1 MNGPLPFLFFYFAI
15 VFHLV
20 TTLSI
25 PPSLS
30 LCLHHFLISP
40 FLIPILVLT
49 FLALLFI
56 LLPPLHV
63 PRLLPLLS
71 LLPPLHCTSY
81 FFNSYSSPNSSSNPK
96 STHPLTSIRSFSQ
109 RIEPQV
115 IPIHICLAPPTHKA
129 SISPLHPD
137 PARKRPSRHGRFASD
152 KPLIS

>member
-1 MNGPLPFLFFYFAI
+1 MAPYRFCSSILLLSFILLQLFLFLLVYLYVFITSLSLPFLF
-15 VFHLV
+15 L
-20 TTLSI
+20 
-25 PPSLS
+25 
-30 LCLHHFLISP
+30 FL
-40 FLIPILVLT
+40 F
-49 FLALLFI
+49 
-56 LLPPLHV
+56 
-63 PRLLPLLS
+63 LLS
-71 LLPPLHCTSY
+71 WLYSSFFFLLYLAFFLFLVFFLLY
-81 FFNSYSSPNSSSNPK
+81 IVLLILFNSYSSPNSSSNPN